1 MLQINHHLL
10 PMKKLFIFAV
20 SSENLLKWFL
30 SPFPRALLPFS
41 FPSHSPAL
49 LLLFRVTVFVTL
61 NRPDRIW

>member
-1 MLQINHHLL
+1 
-10 PMKKLFIFAV
+10 MKKLFIFAV